1 MIRPRTRYIHRQFEP
16 VIWCKLRRI
25 FRNFARPYDTRKQ
38 HDILVIVF
46 ARMRITD
53 GKGWGGGG
61 DWRNEQR
68 QRIRLGA
75 AYASPRRAL
84 SPLICLPP
92 ATPRA
97 TTLHTRNCITVILLT
112 IRYSVLRVLARSP
125 LLRLSRCYET
135 VSRLN
140 ARRAR
145 YTTTGFHQCI
155 PFRELDSATRKPTAA
170 KVSGT
175 ECFAVLPGKKGL
187 LIQNLRGINVFC
199 ASRFRVGSCWC
210 N

>member
-97 TTLHTRNCITVILLT
+97 TTLHTRNCITVIDL
-112 IRYSVLRVLARSP
+112 INNQIFRAPCPGPLA
-125 LLRLSRCYET
+125 
-135 VSRLN
+135 
-140 ARRAR
+140 
-145 YTTTGFHQCI
+145 
-155 PFRELDSATRKPTAA
+155 SATLVTMLRNRVTFKRATRSIHDDGLSSVYPFSRIRLRYA
-170 KVSGT
+170 KT
-175 ECFAVLPGKKGL
+175 DC
-187 LIQNLRGINVFC
+187 R
-199 ASRFRVGSCWC
+199 
-210 N
+210 